1 MYADDGL
8 FYGDLSEN
16 LPQDLQKP
24 YPKTKGIEISK
35 EKSG

>member
-8 FYGDLSEN
+8 FYGNLSEN

-24 YPKTKGIEISK
+24 YLKDKGIIISK